1 MLKPVLVVLTLA
13 PGGGATHLALS
24 SPEDAAACAARA
36 EVVRGVLEGSG
47 VKVIATRCAETDL
60 SFTAYAH
67 GDVQSPHVHPWRVTL
82 PASGA
87 VIEPLGATE
96 SCVPAPEATPAVH
109 CALSAQAM
117 TD

>member
-13 PGGGATHLALS
+13 PGGGTTHLALS

-36 EVVRGVLEGSG
+36 EAVRGVLEGAG
-47 VKVIATRCAETDL
+47 VEVIATRCAETDL

-67 GDVQSPHVHPWRVTL
+67 GEAQGPHVHPWRVTL

-87 VIEPLGATE
+87 VIEPLDATDG
-96 SCVPAPEATPAVH
+96 CVPAPEATPAVH
-109 CALSAQAM
+109 CALSAQALA
-117 TD
+117 D